1 MLICFQLVRLARK
14 TLCDLE
20 GNLNSS
26 AWLQVTPEL
35 CSSFYFCI
43 SFRSSPAPPTTP
55 APQCLSS
62 SNTYR
67 ICSMLR
73 RCWCMRSP
81 PQFCHIRTL
90 PSLLADETE
99 SQGAQETFSNSLLER
114 ERPISN
120 LSWPDPNTE
129 RQSLCSGPAIWLL
142 APLTFNTK
150 GTLPRI
156 QESFPDLALMSLLSF
171 RYSDSL

>member
-43 SFRSSPAPPTTP
+43 SFRSSPRSPHHPCTPVPVFLQHLSNMFNASEVLMHAVPTTILSHTCSSIP
-55 APQCLSS
+55 ASRRNWVSGSS
-62 SNTYR
+62 RNFLKLTASKGE
-67 ICSMLR
+67 
-73 RCWCMRSP
+73 
-81 PQFCHIRTL
+81 
-90 PSLLADETE
+90 ADIE
-99 SQGAQETFSNSLLER
+99 SQLAWPKHREAESLF
-114 ERPISN
+114 
-120 LSWPDPNTE
+120 WP
-129 RQSLCSGPAIWLL
+129 SHL
-142 APLTFNTK
+142 APGSSHLQHQGHTA
-150 GTLPRI
+150 PYP
-156 QESFPDLALMSLLSF
+156 ESFPDLALMSLLSF